1 MWGSLECEHCTHWPN
16 SSASFWSQVQ
26 SFQLCLWSA
35 APLPFLEVNPTI
47 CAPTSTPRPLSG
59 LLCPAPFTSTHFYQR
74 IFLKVNICSIPFYF
88 KINITVLYHQI
99 PWMTFPYLLLL
110 LPYFQSSFYLPQIH
124 ISTLLFIPTNLYR
137 PVVPFL

>member
-1 MWGSLECEHCTHWPN
+1 MWGPLEWAPCTHWPN
-16 SSASFWSQVQ
+16 SSTSLWSQVQ

-35 APLPFLEVNPTI
+35 ASLPFLEVNPTI
-47 CAPTSTPRPLSG
+47 CAPTSTPHPLSG
-59 LLCPAPFTSTHFYQR
+59 LLLHLSHLLISISEFSSKKT
-74 IFLKVNICSIPFYF
+74 CSILFYF
-88 KINITVLYHQI
+88 KINIAVLYHQI

-124 ISTLLFIPTNLYR
+124 ISTLLFIQTNLYR